1 MKYNELIK
9 YIADGALDERFAR
22 LYPGADA
29 AVARRRYTDAVVEFG
44 KLFGEEGEL
53 SLFSV
58 PGRSELSGNH
68 TDHNHGCVIAASI
81 DLDIIAVA
89 RPREDGVIRLQSRGF
104 DMDVVTPEQCVT
116 PDPAR
121 AGHADA
127 LIAGVINALNKNGRK
142 SGGFDAYTTSSVLKG
157 SGLSSSAA
165 FEDMVGTIENY
176 FYNYGSIGY
185 IEIAQMSQ
193 YAENRFFGKPCGLM
207 DQLACSAGGI
217 VFIDFADPAV
227 PVVEKVDFDITGA
240 GYALCIVDT
249 GGNHADL
256 TADYAAVPAEMKSV
270 ARFFGEEYLRNVDE
284 GAVLRAMPELREA
297 CGDRAVLR
305 ALHFFDENCR
315 VTYQREALRCGN
327 LDAYFSAVVASGRSS
342 FCYLQNVF
350 TTANVR
356 EQGLSLALCLAE
368 RFFASGVKGAYRVHG
383 GGFAG
388 TIQAYVPADYVDA
401 FRGMMDSVFGKG
413 ACAVLHIRPEGA
425 VRL

>member
-22 LYPGADA
+22 LYPGADV

-44 KLFGEEGEL
+44 RLFGEEGEL

-89 RPREDGVIRLQSRGF
+89 RPREDGVVRLQSRGF

-217 VFIDFADPAV
+217 VFIDFADPAA

-240 GYALCIVDT
+240 GYALCIVDRHGRQPRRPDGRLR
-249 GGNHADL
+249 GGACRDEVGGAL
-256 TADYAAVPAEMKSV
+256 FRRGVPAQRRRGRGV
-270 ARFFGEEYLRNVDE
+270 ACTARAARGVRRPSRSSRAALLRRKLPRDLPAR
-284 GAVLRAMPELREA
+284 GA
-297 CGDRAVLR
+297 
-305 ALHFFDENCR
+305 
-315 VTYQREALRCGN
+315 ALRQ
-327 LDAYFSAVVASGRSS
+327 S
-342 FCYLQNVF
+342 
-350 TTANVR
+350 
-356 EQGLSLALCLAE
+356 
-368 RFFASGVKGAYRVHG
+368 
-383 GGFAG
+383 
-388 TIQAYVPADYVDA
+388 
-401 FRGMMDSVFGKG
+401 
-413 ACAVLHIRPEGA
+413 
-425 VRL
+425 